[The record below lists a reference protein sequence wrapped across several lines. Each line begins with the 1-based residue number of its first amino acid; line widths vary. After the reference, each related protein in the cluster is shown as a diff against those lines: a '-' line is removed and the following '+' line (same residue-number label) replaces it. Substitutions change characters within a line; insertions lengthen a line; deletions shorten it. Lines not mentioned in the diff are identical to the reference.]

1 MGFPLTAW
9 IRVKSMHTVDLLK
22 EAILLAES
30 CGYGVR
36 HEWLGGGQGGGCEIA
51 GRKWLFIDLALNPL
65 EQLDQ
70 VVETLRADPQLFV
83 GATNVSVPLARYMA
97 LRRSA

>member
-1 MGFPLTAW
+1 
-9 IRVKSMHTVDLLK
+9 MHTFELLN
-22 EAILLAES
+22 EAISLAES
-30 CGYGVR
+30 LGYGVR

-51 GRKWLFIDLALNPL
+51 GRKWLFVDLALNPW

-70 VVETLRADPQLFV
+70 VVQTLQADPQLYAGV
-83 GATNVSVPLARYMA
+83 THVSAPLARCLG